1 MLHALLSNREK
12 GTMGDNFPAVWQY
25 WLIFD
30 VVAQMGTQ
38 RNKVLMSNGWIKS
51 LLRSGTVDLEQ
62 GLFLT

>member
-30 VVAQMGTQ
+30 VVAQRGTQ
-38 RNKVLMSNGWIKS
+38 RNKVLMIQRLDQESIKK
-51 LLRSGTVDLEQ
+51 RNR
-62 GLFLT
+62 